1 MKPVQVLL
9 ALVALFVACND
20 LPDAPKQD
28 VVAPPAPT
36 QSVVAAT
43 PAPAGSTLCEAFQHE
58 LRATRDA
65 LAAQPG
71 NAALTER
78 EGVLASITTDV
89 CG

>member
-1 MKPVQVLL
+1 MKPLQVMLV
-9 ALVALFVACND
+9 LVALFVACSD

-28 VVAPPAPT
+28 LVAPPAPT

-58 LRATRDA
+58 LSATRAA
-65 LAAQPG
+65 LAASPG
-71 NAALTER
+71 NAELTAR